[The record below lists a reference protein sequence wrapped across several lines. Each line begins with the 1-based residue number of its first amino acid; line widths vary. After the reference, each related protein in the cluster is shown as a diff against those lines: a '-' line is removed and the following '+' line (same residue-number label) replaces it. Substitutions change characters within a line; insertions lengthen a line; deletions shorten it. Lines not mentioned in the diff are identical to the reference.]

1 MELTLD
7 LRSIPL
13 VYRELCGHQ
22 ALAIGLFC
30 SIEGLSLRI
39 LGVQL
44 GFLYEVEFYENGIV
58 CDWVINF

>member
-39 LGVQL
+39 LEVPL
-44 GFLYEVEFYENGIV
+44 GFFIYMKLNFMKMVLF
-58 CDWVINF
+58 VIG